1 MPLLKVKLGGLVLLL
16 ALPLAV
22 ATRGFT
28 ALTRDGVLAGTFAA
42 LAIALAAAAAEWFRI
57 LRGIR
62 DVARAAEALGAGR
75 LETRVSARG
84 TLRELAASFNEMAR
98 RLEVRLRELENQRG
112 RHRELIASFGE
123 ALAATHDSS
132 QLRRVIVETAVEAVG
147 AAGGVLIDG
156 EDLVVVG
163 DPHAGEDRIELPLT
177 AGQASFGV
185 LKLFARRFD
194 TDSVITATSLA
205 AQAVVA
211 LDNAR
216 LHRIVE
222 RQALVDTLTGLAN
235 RRHAQDALAIEISRA
250 ARFGDPLALVVV
262 DVDTFKTVNDTHGH
276 PFGDRVLRELAEVL
290 RANLRDIDLPS
301 RWGGDE
307 FVLVLPG
314 TDRDGAVAVAERIRV
329 ALSDRVVLTPEG
341 AAVSTTASFGVA
353 VYPDVASEAELLAAA
368 DAALYEAKRAGKNRV
383 EAFRAPAELS

>member
-1 MPLLKVKLGGLVLLL
+1 MPLLNVKLGGFVLLL

-22 ATRGFT
+22 ATGGFT
-28 ALTRDGVLAGTFAA
+28 DLTRDRVAAGVVAA
-42 LAIALAAAAAEWFRI
+42 LALALAAAAAEWFSI

-62 DVARAAEALGAGR
+62 AVARAAEALGAGR

-98 RLEVRLRELENQRG
+98 RLEGRLRELESQRG

-163 DPHAGEDRIELPLT
+163 DPHAGEERIELPLT
-177 AGQASFGV
+177 AGQVSFGV
-185 LKLFARRFD
+185 LKLFAQRFEAD
-194 TDSVITATSLA
+194 AVIVATSLA

-216 LHRIVE
+216 LHRIVA
-222 RQALVDTLTGLAN
+222 RQALVDTLTGLSN
-235 RRHAQDALAIEISRA
+235 RRHGQDALSLEISRA
-250 ARFGDPLALVVV
+250 ARFSDALAVVIV
-262 DVDTFKTVNDTHGH
+262 DVDSFKSINDTHGH
-276 PFGDRVLRELAEVL
+276 PFGDRVLRYVAELL
-290 RANLRDIDLPS
+290 RTTLRDIDLPS

-307 FVLVLPG
+307 FVLLLPG
-314 TDRDGAVAVAERIRV
+314 TDVNGALALAERLRAALAERV
-329 ALSDRVVLTPEG
+329 LLAPDGS
-341 AAVSTTASFGVA
+341 AVNVTASFGVA
-353 VYPDVASEAELLAAA
+353 VYPNARSEADLLAAA
-368 DAALYEAKRAGKNRV
+368 DEALYAAKRAGKNRV
-383 EAFRAPAELS
+383 QAAGAAA